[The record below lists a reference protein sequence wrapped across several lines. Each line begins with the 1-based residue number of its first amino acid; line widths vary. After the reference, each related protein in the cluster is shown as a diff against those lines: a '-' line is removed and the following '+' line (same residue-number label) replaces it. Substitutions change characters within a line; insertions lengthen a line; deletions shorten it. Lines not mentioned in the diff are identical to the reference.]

1 MSGHGNPTPS
11 LRVSMKLYLP
21 ISIHYTEKNPV
32 FRFGLFIPGLCATS
46 CCMFGMNT

>member
-21 ISIHYTEKNPV
+21 ISILYTEKKNLSFGLVYLYPV
-32 FRFGLFIPGLCATS
+32 FVQLHVACLE
-46 CCMFGMNT
+46 

>member
-21 ISIHYTEKNPV
+21 ISIHYTDKNLSFGLVYLYPV
-32 FRFGLFIPGLCATS
+32 FVQLHVACLE
-46 CCMFGMNT
+46 